1 MDKEKFKLTNHQLQI
16 LVGNLLRIG
25 VIIAAVTVFTGGVIY
40 LYHHGFQP
48 IDYKVFH
55 RVPPDLC
62 HIPGILANVLE
73 FHGNGFI
80 QLGILLLIAT
90 PIARVALSIAGFAL
104 QRDFLYVIVT
114 LIVFSILMYSLLTS

>member
-1 MDKEKFKLTNHQLQI
+1 MNKEKFNLTNQQLQI

-25 VIIAAVTVFTGGVIY
+25 VIIAAITVLIGGVIY
-40 LYHHGFQP
+40 LYNHAFQP

-62 HIPGILANVLE
+62 NIPGIITNTLE
-73 FHGNGFI
+73 LHGKGFI
-80 QLGILLLIAT
+80 QLGLLILIAT
-90 PIARVALSIAGFAL
+90 PVARVAVSIIGFAL

-114 LIVFSILMYSLLTS
+114 SIVFIVLMYSLLNS